1 MLAFYHLKLKN
12 ENFLFPNKKKR
23 TETLARHE
31 WLIVKTF
38 ATYLVA
44 M

>member
-12 ENFLFPNKKKR
+12 ENFLFPNKKR

-31 WLIVKTF
+31 WLIVQTF